1 MVKMRNRRESLYIY
15 IYIHSYTVNIELQ
28 DGAAMSCEANQI
40 A

>member
-1 MVKMRNRRESLYIY
+1 MVKMRNRRESLY